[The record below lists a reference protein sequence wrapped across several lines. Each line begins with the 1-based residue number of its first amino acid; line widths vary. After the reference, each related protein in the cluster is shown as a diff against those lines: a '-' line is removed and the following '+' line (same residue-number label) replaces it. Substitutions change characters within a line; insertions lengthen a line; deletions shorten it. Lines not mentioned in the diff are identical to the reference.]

1 MPVRRCGA
9 RVRSMHDA
17 PLFSRRRIAGAAAA
31 LALLAL
37 GAPAAAQ
44 ADSIAYIKAGNVF
57 LATTDGAREYQVT
70 FDGGYSTVS
79 QADSG
84 RMVALRGDRI
94 RHLER
99 DGSVIA
105 DIATPVSTST
115 DPTLQFKG
123 PFDPAISPDGR
134 RVAYTYYWQ
143 YVGQD
148 PYCNPSNGC
157 YLKRLYHGTAFT
169 DPNRLTAWD
178 EPGFRRRSGW
188 IDASWVDN
196 STVLLSDPYIMPNE
210 DTVLWTPDSPDDSQG
225 LKRWFE
231 DYHFHGKVKDSIMSR
246 DKSVLATVTDD
257 GKSMSISNLVGG
269 YHPAYPERCAQA
281 TTDFTDGKIASPTFN
296 ADGTRIFW
304 ADSGD
309 GIHTAA
315 LPHYTVKGECTPL
328 TDGGKLLVAGA
339 SYPSWGPA
347 DVPAARPAPP
357 APGNPGG
364 PGKGGPGGG
373 GGTTPTP
380 GQPGGGSGTTLSVT
394 KVKLAA
400 ALKRGLVIKLKG
412 ATNGKQAV
420 AAKYGKTTVA
430 KGSVT
435 VKRGEGQATLR
446 FTKAGK
452 AKLKGKKTVKLS
464 ITGAGASLTVTLKR

>member
-1 MPVRRCGA
+1 MPVRRCAA
-9 RVRSMHDA
+9 RVLAMHDA
-17 PLFSRRRIAGAAAA
+17 PLLSRRRIAGAAAA
-31 LALLAL
+31 LAVFAL

-84 RMVALRGDRI
+84 RMVALHGDHI

-99 DGSVIA
+99 DGRVIA
-105 DIATPVSTST
+105 DILTPVSTST
-115 DPTLQFKG
+115 DPTMQFKG
-123 PFDPAISPDGR
+123 PLDPAISPDGK

-143 YVGQD
+143 YTGYD
-148 PYCNPSNGC
+148 PYCNPTNNC
-157 YLKRLYHGTAFT
+157 YVKRLYHGTAFT

-210 DTVLWTPDSPDDSQG
+210 DTVLWSPDAPDDSG

-231 DYHFHGKVKDSIMSR
+231 DRAYHGEIKETTMSR
-246 DKSVLATVTDD
+246 DRSALANVAQD
-257 GKSMSISNLVGG
+257 GKIVNIARAVDGF
-269 YHPAYPERCAQA
+269 HPNYPTRCAQV
-281 TTDFTDGKIASPTFN
+281 TVDNEGEKLSRPQLN
-296 ADGTRIFW
+296 ADASRIYW
-304 ADSGD
+304 ALSTD

-315 LPHYTVKGECTPL
+315 LPKFSA
-328 TDGGKLLVAGA
+328 TDCGLFQDPGKLLIPGGT
-339 SYPSWGPA
+339 YPSWGPA
-347 DVPAARPAPP
+347 EVPAARPAPP
-357 APGNPGG
+357 APGGG
-364 PGKGGPGGG
+364 GGSNGGG
-373 GGTTPTP
+373 GGGGGGGAKPAP
-380 GQPGGGSGTTLSVT
+380 GQPGAGTAAKLSVT
-394 KVKLAA
+394 KIKLAA
-400 ALKRGLVIKLKG
+400 ALKKGVRVNLRGAKTGMHTLV
-412 ATNGKQAV
+412 
-420 AAKYGKTTVA
+420 AKYGKTTVA
-430 KGSVT
+430 KRTIEVGKS
-435 VKRGEGQATLR
+435 GGGAATLR

-464 ITGAGASLTVTLKR
+464 ITGAGASLNLTLKR